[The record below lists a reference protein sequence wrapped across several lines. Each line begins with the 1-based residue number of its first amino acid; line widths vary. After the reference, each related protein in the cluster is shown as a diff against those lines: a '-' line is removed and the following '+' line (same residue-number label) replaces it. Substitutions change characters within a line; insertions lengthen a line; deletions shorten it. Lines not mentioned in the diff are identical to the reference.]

1 MAQRILEK
9 YDSVRLVAKALP
21 GKYAQR
27 LLDQVNT
34 FSSQMPLPACRV
46 ASGAISQNAGGLHQ
60 RWGRCTTRLCHC
72 KSLDQEYPQHC

>member
-34 FSSQMPLPACRV
+34 FWSLKPLPECRV
-46 ASGAISQNAGGLHQ
+46 AWGAISRSEEGQ
-60 RWGRCTTRLCHC
+60 RLR
-72 KSLDQEYPQHC
+72 